1 MIQLHTS
8 LSLCLHLVLR
18 QNPILDKPCF
28 LLSPGPHV
36 GSQVL
41 PEKKTRQST
50 PGVLLTQ
57 DTYSAVLPVN
67 QHSRSNH
74 SLILLNDHFK
84 SYVLSR
90 TSLVLQWLKLC
101 ISNAGGHGFDAWS
114 ENWDP
119 VCLAE
124 WSKKKTWVLSF
135 QLPFSWWVL
144 LLFQWVN
151 WTYQGELS
159 QSSPN
164 FSPLQWKF
172 LPPPVTDSSTCAM

>member
-1 MIQLHTS
+1 MLTSLAYPFSLFFKPPYWSILRFAGSSFHIPMIQLHTS

-124 WSKKKTWVLSF
+124 WSKEKKKLGSFPSNSLSADEF
-135 QLPFSWWVL
+135 CSYF
-144 LLFQWVN
+144 N
-151 WTYQGELS
+151 E
-159 QSSPN
+159 
-164 FSPLQWKF
+164 
-172 LPPPVTDSSTCAM
+172 